1 MANVLGL
8 ALKIS
13 ADASQLKLTPVERAL
28 QTLGAEAAKVTS
40 IFDQFTSGS
49 AAAQRSQQ
57 QFATDLAFLNSA
69 LKTGQI
75 TAQQFAEE
83 FANLAE
89 AAQGEADALREA
101 ARITESVRSPL
112 ERFIQTAGTLQ
123 SQLDAGLITQETYNR
138 ALEQAAKGLTDA
150 DRAAAGLAER
160 DRAIEQAAQAAADAE
175 AARTAALREGASLT
189 ASLLTTEERRQERLT
204 RLDELLSSGAISE
217 ETYRRAVE
225 QASGVQEAAARAEQE
240 RQRVLAEGER
250 LTAQFAT
257 VEERRAAELANLQ
270 RLLDAGAIS
279 QETFQRASAE
289 ASGANEAAAR
299 AERERADALAAA
311 SRIIR
316 ANLTPQERYDAQIVE
331 LRGHLEA
338 GRLSQEQFNRAVER
352 ASADL
357 NKTATSAR
365 SADTQLQS
373 IARQLTTIS
382 RLQIGRAI
390 VDGFQVLSG
399 LFRNITGQLQGV
411 ISSVSQ
417 SIDSINDLSART
429 DIGVEALQGLG
440 LAAKLSGVDTEQFAV
455 AVTRLGV
462 AIGKADPGGTFD
474 KSLRSLNLTLAELR
488 GLSPE
493 QQFAAIGEQISQ
505 LPTAAE
511 RAAAAVEIFGKQG
524 AALAPLFKAGA
535 ASVDEIVQRAERLG
549 IVLREDQV
557 ANVAELNDTFDLVSA
572 TIQGIIGQVTGN
584 LAPIVTALANEFLAF
599 VEGFNGIE
607 ATGGTALA
615 DRITSSL
622 LDGAEVLAGIFDR
635 TVAQF
640 EGFSVTL
647 GEVSQAFEVGT
658 SILQSV
664 VSAAQALFNLG
675 QSIISAITLG
685 VGKVLEQL
693 GRIPFLSDLAETGR
707 ALADAAFEQLEKNAD
722 EFKNAVDSS
731 IASAGDAIFGET
743 PAEAGDRGAGAAEQ
757 YIQQFRSK
765 VEEAQSPVFRVESD
779 IEKTREAFDNF
790 FDGVVDQSS
799 RVTDLMREFEAAV
812 AAARE
817 DSELTADE
825 IARIEELQQGVNT
838 AIQQELAAR
847 AEAVAAAQEQQQ
859 ADEKRIDSLLKTTDA
874 TSKITEDLAAVER
887 EIARVQQ
894 EIAETGTTGSEDRLN
909 QLQALQGQLEEQLQA
924 AAQGFEQGFDKAF
937 EATGNNF
944 SRLAEQANEF
954 GQAGIDA
961 AARLQEGIAA
971 AQEQARDGILNRE
984 AFEAEV
990 ARREQLFQQEI
1001 EQVKAVADER
1011 KRVNDFVDQQFN
1023 LARFGGDQQRLEA
1036 ANRVAE
1042 IEREIIRVQ
1051 GEVQAAR
1058 ANGDQA
1064 AVNAGIQRL
1073 GLLDQVG
1080 AKEANIAS
1088 GRQQLEQQIAEQ
1100 RDQYLKQLEEQ
1111 QKQAQ
1116 QQQQAFLQQQQKAI
1130 EAEQARQTERLREL
1144 NTLGAGVIEGSD
1156 IRTSEGAALFLQLA
1170 AQQQDPALIEAR
1182 LQTRRL
1188 TEIRQAVVG
1197 LVEGL
1202 TGLPTVRIPGALG

>member
-28 QTLGAEAAKVTS
+28 QTLGKETEKVTG
-40 IFDQFTSGS
+40 IFKQFAGDSD
-49 AAAQRSQQ
+49 AAATAQQRANR
-57 QFATDLAFLNSA
+57 QFVELQEQ
-69 LKTGQI
+69 LKSGAI
-75 TAQQFAEE
+75 NAQQFAERFGALGDAVE
-83 FANLAE
+83 K
-89 AAQGEADALREA
+89 EADAFRRA
-101 ARITESVRSPL
+101 AQITEQNRSPQ
-112 ERFIQTAGTLQ
+112 ERYQ
-123 SQLDAGLITQETYNR
+123 R
-138 ALEQAAKGLTDA
+138 AVAELSEQ
-150 DRAAAGLAER
+150 
-160 DRAIEQAAQAAADAE
+160 
-175 AARTAALREGASLT
+175 LREG
-189 ASLLTTEERRQERLT
+189 R
-204 RLDELLSSGAISE
+204 
-217 ETYRRAVE
+217 
-225 QASGVQEAAARAEQE
+225 
-240 RQRVLAEGER
+240 
-250 LTAQFAT
+250 
-257 VEERRAAELANLQ
+257 
-270 RLLDAGAIS
+270 IS
-279 QETFQRASAE
+279 QETFNRAMQRAQGDLDRTGRSAKQ
-289 ASGANEAAAR
+289 
-299 AERERADALAAA
+299 ADGQLAAM
-311 SRIIR
+311 
-316 ANLTPQERYDAQIVE
+316 
-331 LRGHLEA
+331 
-338 GRLSQEQFNRAVER
+338 
-352 ASADL
+352 
-357 NKTATSAR
+357 
-365 SADTQLQS
+365 
-373 IARQLTTIS
+373 ARQLTTIS
-382 RLQIGRAI
+382 RIQIGRAI
-390 VDGFQVLSG
+390 VDGFQVLGG

-411 ISSVSQ
+411 ITSVSQ

-474 KSLRSLNLTLAELR
+474 KSLRSINLTLAELR

-493 QQFAAIGEQISQ
+493 QQFAAIGQQISQ

-535 ASVDEIVQRAERLG
+535 ASVDEIVARAERLG

-557 ANVAELNDTFDLVSA
+557 ANVAELNDTFDLVAA

-584 LAPIVTALANEFLAF
+584 LAPIVTALANDFLAF

-647 GEVSQAFEVGT
+647 SDVAQAFEVGT
-658 SILQSV
+658 NILQSV
-664 VSAAQALFNLG
+664 VSAAQSLFNLG

-685 VGKVLEQL
+685 VGKVLEQI

-707 ALADAAFEQLEKNAD
+707 ALADAAFEQLNKNAA
-722 EFKNAVDSS
+722 EFKNNVDSS

-825 IARIEELQQGVNT
+825 IARIEELQRQVNA
-838 AIQQELAAR
+838 AIQQENGLRADAR
-847 AEAVAAAQEQQQ
+847 AEAIKQAAE
-859 ADEKRIDSLLKTTDA
+859 DEKRIKSLLETSDA
-874 TSKITEDLAAVER
+874 AGKISQDLSAVQR
-887 EIARVQQ
+887 EITRLQQQVVETAAGGDGAADARLR
-894 EIAETGTTGSEDRLN
+894 ELE
-909 QLQALQGQLEEQLQA
+909 ALQLKLTDQLEA
-924 AAQGFEQGFDKAF
+924 AAQGFEDGFGEAFAKVGENLQELGAKA
-937 EATGNNF
+937 G
-944 SRLAEQANEF
+944 EF
-954 GQAGIDA
+954 GVAGDA
-961 AARLQEGIAA
+961 AFKRLQEGIQA
-971 AQEQARDGILNRE
+971 AQDQARDGILNKE
-984 AFEAEV
+984 AFDRQVEQQK
-990 ARREQLFQQEI
+990 QLFDKELDNI
-1001 EQVKAVADER
+1001 KKAADER
-1011 KRVNDFVDQQFN
+1011 KKINEFVDNTLFA
-1023 LARFGGDQQRLEA
+1023 LRFGGDQQRGEA
-1036 ANRVAE
+1036 AQRAIE
-1042 IEREIIRVQ
+1042 IEKEIIRVQ

-1058 ANGDQA
+1058 RAGDEQA
-1064 AVNAGIQRL
+1064 RNAGILRL
-1073 GLLDQVG
+1073 GQLDQVL
-1080 AKEANIAS
+1080 AKEQFIAS
-1088 GRQQLEQQIAEQ
+1088 GRQKQEEDLIKAREEF
-1100 RDQYLKQLEEQ
+1100 LK
-1111 QKQAQ
+1111 KQNE
-1116 QQQQAFLQQQQKAI
+1116 QQQKFAEEQRKAA
-1130 EAEQARQTERLREL
+1130 EAEARRQDDRLREL